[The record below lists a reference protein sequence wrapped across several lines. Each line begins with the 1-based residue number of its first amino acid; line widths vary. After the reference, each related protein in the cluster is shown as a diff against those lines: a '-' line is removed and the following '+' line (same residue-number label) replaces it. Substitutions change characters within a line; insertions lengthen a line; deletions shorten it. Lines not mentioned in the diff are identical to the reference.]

1 MKLSDIVRY
10 LNHLD
15 TLSVR
20 DAMTSSIN
28 EVIKITQI
36 VQNSE
41 VQVGDLAGDLIS
53 IQQDLGTSLTQ
64 YEQKLNQL
72 RKDVLRLI
80 EQKEPEYFA
89 ESTNLYQEGM
99 SSDTP
104 EWILNRAHKLDV
116 DTNSLLRDRLN
127 SYSNWQ
133 YPGMVIRPA
142 HSPNLESL
150 VAFDPLYLVDTH
162 EDLLAPLRSLFTP
175 AYQRRLRYYVI
186 REYTKTDIFVNLP
199 QTQFGFVYA
208 FHYFEYKPLEIIRQY
223 LDEVFLLLRPGG
235 TFLFSFNDCDR
246 WRQVG
251 SAEHFSSCYT
261 PGRLIRQHIQ
271 SLNYQIVHEHYAQS
285 GLTWVELRKS
295 GELDSIRGGQVLA
308 GVFRLPE
315 CIEEDKRRAAEAK
328 RIQEE
333 ELLKEQARIEQQR
346 LDEQERAKSGMHLYN
361 KLDLA
366 QLIKFAG
373 LLGVDISEAKT
384 KREFNIKKVRRT
396 ISEYLDSV
404 KYSEDALWQ
413 ILDTKVI
420 DKTSQ
425 ELYNKLNL
433 DQLIKL
439 ARMLGVDI
447 SEDTTNYN
455 LDFDKVRRTIST
467 YLDSANYSEE
477 ILRRLFKI
485 KENP

>member
-1 MKLSDIVRY
+1 M
-10 LNHLD
+10 
-15 TLSVR
+15 
-20 DAMTSSIN
+20 
-28 EVIKITQI
+28 
-36 VQNSE
+36 
-41 VQVGDLAGDLIS
+41 
-53 IQQDLGTSLTQ
+53 
-64 YEQKLNQL
+64 
-72 RKDVLRLI
+72 
-80 EQKEPEYFA
+80 
-89 ESTNLYQEGM
+89 
-99 SSDTP
+99 
-104 EWILNRAHKLDV
+104 
-116 DTNSLLRDRLN
+116 
-127 SYSNWQ
+127 
-133 YPGMVIRPA
+133 
-142 HSPNLESL
+142 
-150 VAFDPLYLVDTH
+150 
-162 EDLLAPLRSLFTP
+162 
-175 AYQRRLRYYVI
+175 
-186 REYTKTDIFVNLP
+186 
-199 QTQFGFVYA
+199 
-208 FHYFEYKPLEIIRQY
+208 
-223 LDEVFLLLRPGG
+223 
-235 TFLFSFNDCDR
+235 
-246 WRQVG
+246 
-251 SAEHFSSCYT
+251 
-261 PGRLIRQHIQ
+261 
-271 SLNYQIVHEHYAQS
+271 HEHYAQS